1 MVKILNSY
9 SKTMNM
15 KYQSGLLLS
24 LLLGIYWM
32 TIPIHVRAQAV
43 KPWWPHPQWGAG
55 DQAGASNWITPEKI
69 LQAVSLVR
77 TGKTYEMGQ
86 VYENT
91 MPTGNRT
98 YKLVIPSFP
107 THGPIGEEKV
117 VFNDEFLSA
126 EIGQVGTQFD
136 GLGHV
141 GMQMPKSDGS
151 VTEVFYNGFTKEDM
165 RNPYGLLKLGIEHIK
180 PIITRG
186 LLIDIAGLRGV
197 STVPDSLELSLAEV
211 RSALARQG
219 IAESW
224 IQPGDALFFNFGWWR
239 HWPGPEAT
247 HTGKR
252 PKISMEVV
260 RWLIDQKPSM
270 VGSDAILDGT
280 VFNVHTEL
288 TMKQGVFNLEWMNFK
303 DMSEDKA
310 YQFLFIFTPIRFKG
324 ATGSPGRPVGIR

>member
-1 MVKILNSY
+1 
-9 SKTMNM
+9 MNM
-15 KYQSGLLLS
+15 KYHLYLFLF
-24 LLLGIYWM
+24 LTVGIHRM
-32 TIPIHVRAQAV
+32 NNPLHAQAQPV

-69 LQAVSLVR
+69 LQALSLVNK
-77 TGKTYEMGQ
+77 GKTYEMGQ

-141 GMQMPKSDGS
+141 GMQMKQADGS
-151 VTEVFYNGFTKEDM
+151 VAEVFYNGFKREDM

-186 LLIDIAGLRGV
+186 LLIDIAGLKEV
-197 STVPDSLELSLAEV
+197 STIPDSFELSLAEV
-211 RSALARQG
+211 RAALARQG

-224 IQPGDALFFNFGWWR
+224 IEPGDALFFNFGWWR
-239 HWPGPEAT
+239 HWPNPVAT
-247 HTGKR
+247 NTDKR
-252 PKISMEVV
+252 PKISFEVV
-260 RWLIDQKPSM
+260 QWLIDRKPSM
-270 VGSDAILDGT
+270 VGSDAILDRS

-288 TMKQGVFNLEWMNFK
+288 TMKQGVFNLEWMNFEH
-303 DMSEDKA
+303 MSEDKA
-310 YQFLFIFTPIRFKG
+310 YRFLFIFTPIRFKG
-324 ATGSPGRPVGIR
+324 ATGSPGRPVGIW

>member
-1 MVKILNSY
+1 
-9 SKTMNM
+9 MNM
-15 KYQSGLLLS
+15 KNHLYLLLF
-24 LLLGIYWM
+24 LTVGIHWM
-32 TIPIHVRAQAV
+32 NTPMSAQAQPV

-69 LQAVSLVR
+69 LQAMSLVK

-141 GMQMPKSDGS
+141 GMQMKQSDGS
-151 VTEVFYNGFTKEDM
+151 TTEVFYNGFKREDM
-165 RNPYGLLKLGIEHIK
+165 RDPYGLLKLGIEHIK

-186 LLIDIAGLRGV
+186 LLIDIAGLKGV
-197 STVPDSLELSLAEV
+197 SAVPDSFELSLAEV

-224 IQPGDALFFNFGWWR
+224 IQPGDALLFNFGWWR
-239 HWPGPEAT
+239 HWPNPMVT
-247 HTGKR
+247 NTDKR
-252 PKISMEVV
+252 PKISPEVV
-260 RWLIDQKPSM
+260 QWLIDRKPSM

-288 TMKQGVFNLEWMNFK
+288 TMKQGVFNLEWMNFEH
-303 DMSEDKA
+303 MSEDQA